1 MVSGLHSAATT
12 TLVLIDF
19 GFAAVDNA
27 FQAAAAPGSASADHG
42 AANGARNGAASHLAD
57 RDANGADTPGA
68 GGPATPA
75 CTSTSTAR
83 TMVRP
88 TEATMHGLGAPSRAR
103 HPRGRDEPPPSA
115 PGVGC

>member
-1 MVSGLHSAATT
+1 MMVSGLHSAATT

-57 RDANGADTPGA
+57 GDANGADTPGA

-88 TEATMHGLGAPSRAR
+88 TEATMHGLGAPSRGATLGAGTSLR
-103 HPRGRDEPPPSA
+103 PPP
-115 PGVGC
+115 PG